1 MPLPRVN
8 ISFTDGALGIPPD
21 NTDGLIIAVFEKAVT
36 SPPVLSNGFSNPLGE
51 YGLMSDN
58 VAYKIT
64 SSNQFDTL
72 QVSNGAMNI
81 FVQDFYAEADN
92 GTPVWIM
99 VMSGAAGQWFGNQE
113 DVFVKALRDTG
124 NTATAIFFMPSTIAG
139 AVAYKTFVSDTDT
152 FFSMYLE
159 SDNNPCFGVVDFQA
173 YSLASIP
180 DDITEGVLRVAGYVG
195 KNSTGSSNIG
205 AFAGRYASTPVYR
218 NAGYVGDG
226 AVNLKSGTPYHGSV
240 LVSAMTDTS
249 AINDARFNTLRTH
262 NGKSGYYFVD
272 GLMFGS
278 PTSDFSTIT
287 ARRTIDKAYRIA
299 FDTMTN
305 YLLAEIPT
313 TASGAITAQKAKA
326 IESDLRAVFKRLMT
340 DKGEL
345 SIDTAVDGDI
355 GVKVQVDTAYNV
367 LSNSRL
373 KLTSLQVKPFGY
385 ARFID
390 VPLGF
395 IPLT

>member
-8 ISFTDGALGIPPD
+8 ISFTDGALGITPD
-21 NTDGLIIAVFEKAVT
+21 NTDGLIIAVFEKT
-36 SPPVLSNGFSNPLGE
+36 NGAT
-51 YGLMSDN
+51 YGTMTDN
-58 VAYKIT
+58 VAYKVT
-64 SSNQFDTL
+64 SLPNFKTL
-72 QVSNGAMNI
+72 GTTDAKLLAWVT
-81 FVQDFYAEADN
+81 DFYAEAPT
-92 GTPVWIM
+92 GTPVWLL
-99 VMSGAAGQWFGNQE
+99 VMSAAATGWFGGQSATLL
-113 DVFVKALRDTG
+113 KALRDTG
-124 NTATAIFFMPSTIAG
+124 NTATAMFFMPSTITTAL
-139 AVAYKTFVSDTDT
+139 TFGTMVGDCDT
-152 FFSMYLE
+152 FFASYLE
-159 SDNNPCFGVVDFQA
+159 SDNNPCFGVIDYQA
-173 YSLASIP
+173 YTLATMP
-180 DDITEGVLRVAGYVG
+180 TNLTVGTLRAAGYVG
-195 KNSTGSSNIG
+195 KNSTSVSNSG
-205 AFAGRYASTPVYR
+205 AFAGRYAKTPVYR

-226 AVNLKSGTPYHGSV
+226 AVNLKSGVPYQGTV

-262 NGKSGYYFVD
+262 NGKAGYYFVD
-272 GLMFGS
+272 ALMFGAA
-278 PTSDFSTIT
+278 TSDYSTIT

-299 FDTMTN
+299 FDTLTN
-305 YLLAEIPT
+305 YLLQEIPT

-326 IESDLRAVFKRLMT
+326 IEGDLRAVFKRLMT

-345 SIDTAVDGDI
+345 SVDPAVDGDI

-395 IPLT
+395 IPIS